1 MIESRLISKKQDIE
15 AELKR
20 GVRDPRRK
28 QYLIARLLQIENDIR
43 CMGFSPEEIE
53 KNEFT
58 YAPDETV
65 VSKQYYVPLPSWI
78 ASDKK

>member
-1 MIESRLISKKQDIE
+1 MQSRLISKKQDIE

-28 QYLIARLLQIENDIR
+28 QYLTARLLQIDRDISS
-43 CMGFSPEEIE
+43 MGFSPEEVK

-58 YAPDETV
+58 YVPNKTLI
-65 VSKQYYVPLPSWI
+65 SKQYYVPLPSWI
-78 ASDKK
+78 ANDKK